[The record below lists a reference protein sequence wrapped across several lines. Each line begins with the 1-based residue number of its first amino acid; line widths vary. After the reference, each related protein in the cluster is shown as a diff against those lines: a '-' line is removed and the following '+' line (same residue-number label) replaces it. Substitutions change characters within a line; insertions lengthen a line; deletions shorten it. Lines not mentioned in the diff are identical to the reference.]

1 MRATN
6 SPRHALRR
14 ARPVGV
20 VALLIYPRRTG
31 GDVTVTIQADPR
43 ELPTRLALET
53 AHDDE
58 LDLFVLYDDSDA
70 PRFVTYLYQ
79 GTLDSPPPTQ
89 NGAPPSRG
97 ATAA

>member
-6 SPRHALRR
+6 SARHALRR

-31 GDVTVTIQADPR
+31 GDVTVTIQADPG

-79 GTLDSPPPTQ
+79 GTLDRPAPTQ
-89 NGAPPSRG
+89 HGAAPSRG
-97 ATAA
+97 ETAA

>member
-6 SPRHALRR
+6 SPRHALRHP
-14 ARPVGV
+14 RPVGV
-20 VALLIYPRRTG
+20 VALLIYPRRAG

-79 GTLDSPPPTQ
+79 GTLDSAPPTQ
-89 NGAPPSRG
+89 NGASPSRG

>member
-1 MRATN
+1 MRATH

-20 VALLIYPRRTG
+20 LALLIYPRRTG
-31 GDVTVTIQADPR
+31 GDVTVVIQADPR
-43 ELPTRLALET
+43 ELPTRLALEN
-53 AHDDE
+53 ALDDE

-79 GTLDSPPPTQ
+79 GTLDRPARTQ
-89 NGAPPSRG
+89 PGASPSRG
-97 ATAA
+97 DAVA